1 VHQLEEMFLAYAMGL
16 IKRDPARS
24 RPGEAPMTTTTSATT
39 TSSPAERLRALAGEQ
54 LTRDGWSDDRLL
66 DHQTVVP
73 RIDRDPGHGPSSSSS
88 RALCRASEPPQGAP

>member
-1 VHQLEEMFLAYAMGL
+1 
-16 IKRDPARS
+16 
-24 RPGEAPMTTTTSATT
+24 MTTTTSATT